1 MPAIIR
7 PRNADGSLG
16 EPEKFGQGETD
27 VEKIARLEEE
37 KMLLLSGM
45 MEMSALAAVQQQSIE
60 EQNSA
65 IMELS
70 MLVAMTTGGVE

>member
-7 PRNADGSLG
+7 PRNADGTLG
-16 EPEKFGQGETD
+16 DPVKVGQGETEA
-27 VEKIARLEEE
+27 EKVARLEFE
-37 KMLLLSGM
+37 KALLLSSM
-45 MEMSALAAVQQQSIE
+45 MEMSTLAAVQQQSIE

-70 MLVAMTTGGVE
+70 MLVAMTTGGSE

>member
-7 PRNADGSLG
+7 PRKQDGTLG
-16 EPEKFGQGETD
+16 DPVKFGQGETEA
-27 VEKIARLEEE
+27 EKIARLESE
-37 KMLLLSGM
+37 KALLLSSM
-45 MEMSALAAVQQQSIE
+45 MEMSTLAALQQHSIE

-70 MLVAMTTGGVE
+70 MLVAMTIGGGE

>member
-7 PRNADGSLG
+7 PRNQDGTLG
-16 EPEKFGQGETD
+16 DPVKFGQGETEA
-27 VEKIARLEEE
+27 EKVARLEAE
-37 KMLLLSGM
+37 KALLLSSM
-45 MEMSALAAVQQQSIE
+45 MEMSTLAAVQQQSIE

-70 MLVAMTTGGVE
+70 MLVAMTTGGSE